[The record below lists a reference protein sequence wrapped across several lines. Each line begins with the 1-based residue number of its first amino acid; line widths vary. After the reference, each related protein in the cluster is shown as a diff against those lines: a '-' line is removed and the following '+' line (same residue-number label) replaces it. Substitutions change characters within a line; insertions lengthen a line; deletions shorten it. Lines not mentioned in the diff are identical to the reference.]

1 MNEVIKKD
9 NIIVENMI
17 YEIRGKQVM
26 LDSDLAQLYHCKNG
40 TKEINQAIKN
50 NIDKFPERFAFR
62 INEHES
68 LSLKS
73 KNLTSNGRG
82 GSRKGHTVFTEQG
95 VAMLATILKTPVA
108 TEVSIRIMDAFVA
121 MRNYISN
128 NLIEQKHYNEMVLK
142 HDDDIK
148 KLQEF
153 LNRLSS
159 NEKNEHIFFEGQI
172 YDAYSKIIDI
182 FNTAIKKIIIIDN
195 YLDKNMLDIIS
206 KSKVEVLLITANKLD
221 NLDLIKYNNLTVM
234 INNTFHDRFII
245 IDNKIINHLGCSLNY
260 IGKKCFAISK
270 INDKDVMDNLIKKI
284 KV

>member
-1 MNEVIKKD
+1 
-9 NIIVENMI
+9 
-17 YEIRGKQVM
+17 
-26 LDSDLAQLYHCKNG
+26 
-40 TKEINQAIKN
+40 
-50 NIDKFPERFAFR
+50 
-62 INEHES
+62 
-68 LSLKS
+68 
-73 KNLTSNGRG
+73 
-82 GSRKGHTVFTEQG
+82 
-95 VAMLATILKTPVA
+95 MLATILKTPVA

-153 LNRLSS
+153 FNRLSS

>member
-1 MNEVIKKD
+1 
-9 NIIVENMI
+9 
-17 YEIRGKQVM
+17 
-26 LDSDLAQLYHCKNG
+26 
-40 TKEINQAIKN
+40 
-50 NIDKFPERFAFR
+50 
-62 INEHES
+62 
-68 LSLKS
+68 
-73 KNLTSNGRG
+73 
-82 GSRKGHTVFTEQG
+82 
-95 VAMLATILKTPVA
+95 MLATILKTPVA

-221 NLDLIKYNNLTVM
+221 NLDLIKYNKQYNNLTVM

-245 IDNKIINHLGCSLNY
+245 IDNKIIYHLGCSLNY